1 MTAYKSIG
9 FIGLGVMGEPICRN
23 LARKS
28 GARLVAF
35 DVSPEPLM
43 RLKAEGA
50 ELAASVADVVGKCEI
65 LFLCL
70 PSAAHVRAVFEGD
83 GILNSIRKGQLVID
97 LGTSSV
103 RQTRDFAERL
113 QARGA
118 FWVDAPIART
128 RQAAQDGTL
137 SVMVGATAEL
147 FASVEPLIRCF
158 ATEVTNC
165 GGTGT
170 GQVTKILNN
179 MVLFQT
185 VNALSE
191 AVALARR
198 NDVDPALLLDTL
210 SKGSADS
217 FALRNHGTKAIVPGN
232 FPERAFSTEYA
243 LKDNS
248 YALEPAADAGLRSRG
263 AELTGRILQ
272 EAIDAGSGGAYFPV
286 IARHL
291 DAERP
296 DTIKRFPGLAP
307 TRSRAVVQD
316 DLVFTVAVAPDPAS
330 PSMYEQSAKALARID
345 ESLALCRTD
354 KSRILSAIVYI
365 SDMSR
370 KAEMNRAWDEW
381 VDPAHPPMRACI
393 GVDLEPPHIV
403 EIVVTAVKSSL
414 PGTISGF
421 EFPNSRRPFRLLQSS
436 ARDQGWPRSFRAC
449 ARNPFAPAR

>member
-1 MTAYKSIG
+1 MTAYKTIG
-9 FIGLGVMGEPICRN
+9 FVGLGVMGEPICRN
-23 LARKS
+23 LVRKS
-28 GARLVAF
+28 GARVIAF
-35 DVSPEPLM
+35 DLAREPLA

-50 ELAASVADVVGKCEI
+50 GVAASVADLIGESEI

-83 GILNSIRKGQLVID
+83 GILKNIRNGQIVVD

-103 RQTRDFAERL
+103 SQTRDFARQL
-113 QARGA
+113 QAKGA
-118 FWVDAPIART
+118 SWADAPIART

-137 SVMVGATAEL
+137 SVMVGATGEL
-147 FASVEPLIRCF
+147 FAAIEPLIRCF
-158 ATEVTNC
+158 ATDVTNC
-165 GGTGT
+165 GGTGA

-191 AVALARR
+191 AVAVAKR
-198 NDVDPALLLDTL
+198 NDVDPALLLATL

-217 FALRNHGTKAIVPGN
+217 FALRNHGLKAIVPGN

-243 LKDNS
+243 LKDMS
-248 YALEPAADAGLRSRG
+248 YALELAADAGIKIRG
-263 AELTGRILQ
+263 AELTAGILQ

-291 DAERP
+291 DGGEPAM
-296 DTIKRFPGLAP
+296 IKRFPGLTP
-307 TRSRAVVQD
+307 TRSRAVVHD
-316 DLVFTVAVAPDPAS
+316 DLVFTVAVAPDPVTS
-330 PSMYEQSAKALARID
+330 SMYEQSAKALARID
-345 ESLALCRTD
+345 ESLALCGAD

-365 SDMSR
+365 TDITR

-381 VDPAHPPMRACI
+381 VDAANPPMRACI

-403 EIVVTAVKSSL
+403 EIVVTAAK
-414 PGTISGF
+414 
-421 EFPNSRRPFRLLQSS
+421 
-436 ARDQGWPRSFRAC
+436 
-449 ARNPFAPAR
+449 